1 MLRSICSAL
10 IKIEDSMSLSTENY
24 ADMKSALKEALVELV
39 QERRDLFRDLFRE
52 VLEEADFAEGKIPT
66 IQSHLNADN
75 TFEEDN
81 KFEDNAFEEVVARE
95 IAAFHEL
102 HPTLLQQYLGEFVA
116 IQEQTVVDHDVE
128 KLALYERIHNMYPNQ
143 FVLMRRV
150 EDEPEPEL
158 HFRLTGCEIRWNR
171 ATNRN

>member
-1 MLRSICSAL
+1 
-10 IKIEDSMSLSTENY
+10 MSLSTSTENY
-24 ADMKSALKEALVELV
+24 ADMKSALKEALVELF

-52 VLEEADFAEGKIPT
+52 VLEESNLAEEKIPT
-66 IQSHLNADN
+66 IQSHPDADD

-81 KFEDNAFEEVVARE
+81 EFEEVVARE

-102 HPTLLQQYLGEFVA
+102 HPTLLQQYPGEFVA
-116 IQEQTVVDHDVE
+116 IQDRNVVDHDVE
-128 KLALYERIHNMYPNQ
+128 KLTLYERIHNSYPQQ

-158 HFRLTGCEIRWNR
+158 HFRSTRFSVHSS
-171 ATNRN
+171 